1 VAELSAQKQV
11 GKGEITEMTEAS
23 NKRTRL
29 YQAVAMSMAATGLI
43 LVGSSAQAQQQGT
56 SGAERILEEVV
67 ITARRREETLQNTP
81 MAVSAYT
88 GDSLQYRGIESLDEI
103 SRFVPNLTLED
114 NPSFGGAS
122 NSAAIYLR
130 GIGQKEFLPT
140 TEPGVGLYVDGV
152 YIARSVGA
160 ILDIV
165 DVERLEVLRGPQGT
179 LFGRNT
185 IGGAISVVTVKPDP
199 TGDAEGTLSL
209 MTGTD
214 DLLTI
219 KGSYHLPISDTLAAR
234 FSLASFNQDG
244 YVKRTDGI
252 DLGDDD
258 TVTGRASFTW
268 LASDRLTADVS
279 IEATRDRENGPAM
292 ELVGIDFT
300 DLSQLGGVV
309 LAPPP
314 PMAFIHNVTAAAVA
328 PGVPCAVTDVNGNG
342 ITSNPSISNCYDD
355 RYIGADGVN
364 EGTAPAYS
372 ESDLLGIST
381 TLTYDLSDTLELKS
395 ITAWRDLESEFARDG
410 DHSPE
415 RISQFYDDLSQE
427 QFTQELQLLGTH
439 ERVNWIVGAYYF
451 SEEGYNTNILD
462 FTVSNFQSGGDFD
475 NSAWALFAQAN
486 YDLTDDLHLTVG
498 GRYTEEDKSFLPV
511 QVIFQNYYAGISQ
524 VVPPEN
530 PLYAL
535 DAPFLQA
542 GEPILPLVEKDIE
555 ISEFTPM
562 ASLSYDVSDNMM
574 IYGTYSEGFKSGGFT
589 QRVFPPIVAGFT
601 APPGTPDVD
610 LIPTYEPEFVDV
622 LEAGFKS
629 RLADGRIRFNG
640 AVFSTEYEDL
650 QVQVFNSVAP
660 VTQNIGEASIDGVEL
675 ELQAA
680 PGNGWLLEGS
690 IAKLDAEYDE
700 INTSITLIGENFD
713 FERVPE
719 LTAALGVSKEFN
731 LNSMGTLTTRVDWG
745 YRSETYN
752 DAYNSPLLE
761 TDEYDLV
768 DASVRWV
775 NADGDWTVALAG
787 RNLGDEEYMVTGV
800 YGTAFQAFEAMFDR
814 GRQWRL
820 EVRKDF

>member
-1 VAELSAQKQV
+1 
-11 GKGEITEMTEAS
+11 MTEAPC
-23 NKRTRL
+23 KRNRL
-29 YQAVAMSMAATGLI
+29 SQAITMSLMATGVL
-43 LVGSSAQAQQQGT
+43 LAANSGQAQEQRT
-56 SGAERILEEVV
+56 TGADQILEEVV
-67 ITARRREETLQNTP
+67 ITARRREETLQSTP

-88 GDSLQYRGIESLDEI
+88 GDSLEYRGIESLDEI
-103 SRFVPNLTLED
+103 SRFAPNLTLEN

-199 TGDAEGTLSL
+199 TGEAEGALSV
-209 MTGTD
+209 MAGTD

-219 KGSYHLPISDTLAAR
+219 KGSYHRPINDTLAAR
-234 FSLASFNQDG
+234 FSLASLSQDG
-244 YVKRTDGI
+244 YVKRADGT
-252 DLGDDD
+252 DLGNDD
-258 TVTGRASFTW
+258 TVTGRAAFTW
-268 LASDRLTADVS
+268 LPSDRLTVDVNF
-279 IEATRDRENGPAM
+279 EATRDRENGPAL
-292 ELVGIDFT
+292 ELIGIDFT

-314 PMAFIHNVTAAAVA
+314 PMAFIHNVTTAAVA
-328 PGVPCAVTDVNGNG
+328 PGVPCAATDVNGNG
-342 ITSNPSISNCYDD
+342 VTSNPSISNCYDD
-355 RYIGADGVN
+355 RYIGADGVD
-364 EGTAPAYS
+364 EGTAPAFS
-372 ESDLLGIST
+372 ETDLWGFST
-381 TLTYDLSDTLELKS
+381 TLTYDISDTLELKS
-395 ITAWRDLESEFARDG
+395 ISAWRDLESEFARDG
-410 DHSPE
+410 DHSPA
-415 RISQFYDDLSQE
+415 RISQFYDNLEQE
-427 QFTQELQLLGTH
+427 QFTQELQLLGTYDNM
-439 ERVNWIVGAYYF
+439 NWILGFYYF
-451 SEEGYNTNILD
+451 NEDGFNTNILD
-462 FTVSNFQSGGDFD
+462 FTVSNFRSGGAFD
-475 NSAWALFAQAN
+475 NSAWAAFAQAN
-486 YDLTDDLHLTVG
+486 FDLSDDLRLTLG
-498 GRYTEEDKSFLPV
+498 GRYTDEEKSFLPD
-511 QVIFQNYYAGISQ
+511 QIIFQNYYAGISN
-524 VVPPEN
+524 VVPPDN

-542 GEPILPLVEKDIE
+542 GERILPLLEKDID

-589 QRVFPPIVAGFT
+589 QRVFPPIVVPFT
-601 APPGTPDVD
+601 APPGTPDID

-629 RLADGRIRFNG
+629 RLANGRVRFNG
-640 AVFSTEYEDL
+640 AVFSTDYEDL

-675 ELQAA
+675 ELQAS
-680 PGNGWLLEGS
+680 PGNGWLIEGS
-690 IAKLDAEYDE
+690 IAKLDAEYDD
-700 INTSITLIGENFD
+700 IDTSITLIGENFD

-719 LTAALGVSKEFN
+719 LTAALGVSREFF
-731 LNSMGTLTTRVDWG
+731 LDSGGTLTTRLDWG

-761 TDEYDLV
+761 TDAYDLV

-775 NADGDWTVALAG
+775 DANGDWTVVLAG
-787 RNLGDEEYMVTGV
+787 RNLTDEQYMITGV
-800 YGTAFQAFEAMFDR
+800 YGTAFQSFEAMFDR

-820 EVRKDF
+820 EVRRDF